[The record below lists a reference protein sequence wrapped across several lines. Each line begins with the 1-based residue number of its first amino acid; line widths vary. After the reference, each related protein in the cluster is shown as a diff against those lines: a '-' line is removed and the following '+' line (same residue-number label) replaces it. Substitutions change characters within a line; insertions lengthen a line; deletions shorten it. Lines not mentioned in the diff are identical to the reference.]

1 MLEFIGKKRK
11 TSMQTLWQDLKFA
24 LRMLR
29 KNPGFTA
36 VAILTLALGIGANT
50 AIFSVVNTVLLEPLP
65 YKDPK
70 RIINLSGMD
79 LKTKASGAFL
89 SYTKYTQIQEQN
101 KTLENIAGFYPLTLS
116 LVTEREPEA
125 VNGARASIDFFRVLG
140 ISPARGRTFLP
151 EEEQDGGAD
160 VAVISDGFWH
170 SHFAGDAAVLGK
182 TLVLDGKNA
191 TIVGVLP
198 SSFHFPLQFP
208 EPNVWLPRPSET
220 VLLTPAQIRSGAS
233 YFNVIARLR
242 QGETLARARAEL
254 DAINASYKQQYG
266 SNVDATK
273 FGIFA
278 QTLEDSLVGGLR
290 PSLLVLLAAVGFV
303 LLIACANVANLLLA
317 RATAREREIAVRKA
331 LGASGG
337 RLVRQLLSES
347 ILLSVCGGALG
358 VLLAAALLPAVR
370 SISPGTVP
378 RLSEARIDGVVLI
391 FSLLLCVA
399 TGIIFGLVPALQT
412 SKKDLHEILK
422 EGGRGSSEGGGR
434 GRLRGALV
442 VAEIGVALVL
452 MTGAGLLMQSFARL
466 MQVNPGFSPKNLTAF
481 PLTLPPS
488 RYSKPELQAQFYRQL
503 LEHVRAMPE
512 VQAAGIT
519 SYLPLAGAAR
529 FVFVCPEGR
538 VCEGVGKDP
547 TSAVRQVSAGYFET
561 VRTPLLSGR
570 TIDEQDIAG
579 GAPVVV
585 INETAAKHFFA
596 AQNPIGKHLAN
607 SRDMVQ
613 REIIGVVADVKFN
626 ALDAANVEEMYL
638 PMAQVPWPQTALL
651 VRSEANSQ
659 SLVAGVRAKIAE
671 VDPNLPVAGIS
682 SMEEV
687 VGASV
692 AQPKLTMQFVG
703 VFAGF
708 ALLLAAI
715 GIYGV
720 MAYTVTAR
728 AQEMGIRAALGARP
742 ADILR
747 LVVGQ
752 GMRMTLIGVAV
763 GVVVS
768 LALTRLLA
776 SLLFGV
782 KATDP
787 LVFSAS
793 ALVLVGAAFVACY
806 LPARRATRVDP
817 VVVLRYE

>member
-1 MLEFIGKKRK
+1 
-11 TSMQTLWQDLKFA
+11 MQTLWQDLKFS

-29 KNPGFTA
+29 KHPGFTVVA
-36 VAILTLALGIGANT
+36 VLTLALGIGANA
-50 AIFSVVNTVLLEPLP
+50 AIFGVVNTVLLRPLP
-65 YKDPK
+65 YKDPG
-70 RIINLSGMD
+70 RIINLSQIE
-79 LKTKASGAFL
+79 LRTQVSGAFM
-89 SYTKYTQIQEQN
+89 SYTKYTQIVEQN
-101 KTLENIAGFYPLTLS
+101 KTLESIAGFYPLTLS
-116 LVTEREPEA
+116 LVTESEPEA
-125 VNGARASIDFFRVLG
+125 VNGARASVDFFRVLG
-140 ISPARGRTFLP
+140 ISPSQGRSFLP
-151 EEEQDGGAD
+151 EEELPGGAD

-170 SHFAGDAAVLGK
+170 SHFAGDPGTLGK
-182 TLVLDGKNA
+182 LLVLDGKNA
-191 TIVGVLP
+191 TIVGILP
-198 SSFHFPLQFP
+198 SSFHFPVQFP
-208 EPNVWLPRPSET
+208 EPDVWLPRPSET
-220 VLLTPAQIRSGAS
+220 ILLTPAQVHSGAS

-242 QGETLARARAEL
+242 QGETLQRARAEF
-254 DAINASYKQQYG
+254 DTINASYKRQFG

-358 VLLAAALLPAVR
+358 VCFAAVLMPAFR
-370 SISPGTVP
+370 TLSPGTVP
-378 RLSEARIDGVVLI
+378 RLDEAKIDGFVLI
-391 FSLLLCVA
+391 FSVLLCVI
-399 TGIIFGLVPALQT
+399 TGIVFGLVPALET
-412 SKKDLHEILK
+412 SKKDLQETLK
-422 EGGRGSSEGGGR
+422 EGRRGSSEGGGR
-434 GRLRGALV
+434 GRFRALLV
-442 VAEIGVALVL
+442 VAEMGIALVL
-452 MTGAGLLMQSFARL
+452 MTGAGLLIESFSRL
-466 MQVNPGFSPKNLTAF
+466 MQVNPGFSPKNLMAF

-488 RYSKPELQAQFYRQL
+488 RYFKPEFQAQFYRQL
-503 LEHVRAMPE
+503 LEHIRAMPE
-512 VQAAGIT
+512 VQSAGIT
-519 SYLPLAGAAR
+519 SYLPLSGAIR

-538 VCEGVGKDP
+538 VCEGIGKDP

-570 TIDEQDIAG
+570 TIEEKDIG
-579 GAPVVV
+579 GGSPVVV

-596 AQNPIGKHLAN
+596 GQNPLGKHLAN
-607 SRDMVQ
+607 SRDMLQ
-613 REIIGVVADVKFN
+613 REIVGVVADVKFS
-626 ALDAANVEEMYL
+626 ALNAANTEEMYL
-638 PMAQVPWPQTALL
+638 PMAQVPWPNTTLL
-651 VRSEANSQ
+651 VRSRANLQ
-659 SLVAGVRAKIAE
+659 SLVAAVRTKIAE
-671 VDPNLPVAGIS
+671 LDPNLPVAGIS

-692 AQPKLTMQFVG
+692 AQPKLTMQLVG
-703 VFAGF
+703 IFAGF

-728 AQEMGIRAALGARP
+728 KQELGIRVALGARP

-752 GMRMTLIGVAV
+752 GMRMTLIGVAL

-782 KATDP
+782 RATDP
-787 LVFSAS
+787 LVFSAAS
-793 ALVLVGAAFVACY
+793 LLLVGVALLACY

-817 VVVLRYE
+817 IIVLRCE

>member
-1 MLEFIGKKRK
+1 
-11 TSMQTLWQDLKFA
+11 MQTLWQDLKFA

-29 KNPGFTA
+29 KNPGFTVVA
-36 VAILTLALGIGANT
+36 VLTLALGIGANT
-50 AIFSVVNTVLLEPLP
+50 AIFSVVNTVLLQPLP
-65 YKDPK
+65 YKEPG
-70 RIINLSGMD
+70 RIISLTQID
-79 LKTKASGAFL
+79 LKTQASGAL
-89 SYTKYTQIQEQN
+89 MSYTKYTQIQEQS
-101 KTLENIAGFYPLTLS
+101 KTLESMAGFYPLTLS

-140 ISPARGRTFLP
+140 ISPARGRTFSP
-151 EEEQDGGAD
+151 EEEQDGGPD

-170 SHFAGDAAVLGK
+170 SHFAGDPSALGK
-182 TLVLDGKNA
+182 PLVLDGKSA
-191 TIVGVLP
+191 TIVGILP
-198 SSFHFPLQFP
+198 ASFQFPLQFP
-208 EPNVWLPRPSET
+208 EPDVWLPRPSET
-220 VLLTPAQIRSGAS
+220 VLLTPAQVRGGAS
-233 YFNVIARLR
+233 YFNMIARLR
-242 QGETLARARAEL
+242 SGETLQRARAEL
-254 DAINASYKQQYG
+254 DAINASYKQQFG
-266 SNVDATK
+266 RNADATR

-290 PSLLVLLAAVGFV
+290 PSLLVLFAAVGFV

-358 VLLAAALLPAVR
+358 VLLAGALLPAVR
-370 SISPGTVP
+370 SMSPGTVP
-378 RLSEARIDGVVLI
+378 RLGEAKIDGAVLV
-391 FSLLLCVA
+391 FSLVLCA
-399 TGIIFGLVPALQT
+399 ITGIVFGLVPALQT
-412 SKKDLHEILK
+412 SKKDLHETLK

-434 GRLRGALV
+434 GRFRALLV
-442 VAEIGVALVL
+442 VAEMGIALVL
-452 MTGAGLLMQSFARL
+452 MTGAGLLIQSFSRL
-466 MQVNPGFSPKNLTAF
+466 MQVNPGFSPKNLMAF

-512 VQAAGIT
+512 VQSAGIT
-519 SYLPLAGAAR
+519 SYLPLGGASR
-529 FVFVCPEGR
+529 YVFVCPEGR
-538 VCEGVGKDP
+538 VCEGVGKDS

-570 TIDEQDIAG
+570 TIDDKDIAG
-579 GAPVVV
+579 GSFVAV
-585 INETAAKHFFA
+585 INETAAKHFFPG
-596 AQNPIGKHLAN
+596 QDPVGKHIAN

-613 REIIGVVADVKFN
+613 REIVGVVADVKFN
-626 ALDAANVEEMYL
+626 TLNAADVEEMYL
-638 PMAQVPWPQTALL
+638 PMAQVPWPHTTLL
-651 VRSEANSQ
+651 VRSETSSQ
-659 SLVAGVRAKIAE
+659 TLVAAVRAKIAE

-728 AQEMGIRAALGARP
+728 KQEMGIRVALGARP

-752 GMRMTLIGVAV
+752 GMRVTLIGAALGVAA
-763 GVVVS
+763 S

-776 SLLFGV
+776 SLLFRV
-782 KATDP
+782 QATDP
-787 LVFSAS
+787 LVFSA
-793 ALVLVGAAFVACY
+793 AAFVLVGAAFVACY

-817 VVVLRYE
+817 IIVLRYE

>member
-1 MLEFIGKKRK
+1 
-11 TSMQTLWQDLKFA
+11 
-24 LRMLR
+24 
-29 KNPGFTA
+29 
-36 VAILTLALGIGANT
+36 
-50 AIFSVVNTVLLEPLP
+50 
-65 YKDPK
+65 
-70 RIINLSGMD
+70 
-79 LKTKASGAFL
+79 
-89 SYTKYTQIQEQN
+89 
-101 KTLENIAGFYPLTLS
+101 
-116 LVTEREPEA
+116 
-125 VNGARASIDFFRVLG
+125 
-140 ISPARGRTFLP
+140 
-151 EEEQDGGAD
+151 
-160 VAVISDGFWH
+160 
-170 SHFAGDAAVLGK
+170 
-182 TLVLDGKNA
+182 
-191 TIVGVLP
+191 
-198 SSFHFPLQFP
+198 
-208 EPNVWLPRPSET
+208 
-220 VLLTPAQIRSGAS
+220 
-233 YFNVIARLR
+233 
-242 QGETLARARAEL
+242 
-254 DAINASYKQQYG
+254 
-266 SNVDATK
+266 
-273 FGIFA
+273 
-278 QTLEDSLVGGLR
+278 
-290 PSLLVLLAAVGFV
+290 
-303 LLIACANVANLLLA
+303 
-317 RATAREREIAVRKA
+317 
-331 LGASGG
+331 
-337 RLVRQLLSES
+337 
-347 ILLSVCGGALG
+347 
-358 VLLAAALLPAVR
+358 
-370 SISPGTVP
+370 
-378 RLSEARIDGVVLI
+378 VVLI
-391 FSLLLCVA
+391 FSLLLCVV
-399 TGIIFGLVPALQT
+399 TGIVFGLVPALQT
-412 SKKDLHEILK
+412 SKKDLHETLK

-442 VAEIGVALVL
+442 VAEIGIALVL
-452 MTGAGLLMQSFARL
+452 MTGAGLLMESFARL

-488 RYSKPELQAQFYRQL
+488 RYSKAELQAQFYRQL
-503 LEHVRAMPE
+503 LEGVRAMPE

-519 SYLPLAGAAR
+519 SYLPLAGAVR

-547 TSAVRQVSAGYFET
+547 TSAARQVSAGYFET

-579 GAPVVV
+579 GSPVVV

-596 AQNPIGKHLAN
+596 GQNPIGKHLAN

-613 REIIGVVADVKFN
+613 REIVGVVADVKFN
-626 ALDAANVEEMYL
+626 TLDAANVEEMYL

-659 SLVAGVRAKIAE
+659 SLVAGVRGKIAE

-728 AQEMGIRAALGARP
+728 KQEMGIRVALGARP

-752 GMRMTLIGVAV
+752 GMRMTLIGVGV

-768 LALTRLLA
+768 LAFTRLLA

-782 KATDP
+782 QATDP
-787 LVFSAS
+787 LVFSAA
-793 ALVLVGAAFVACY
+793 ALLLAGAAFVACY

-817 VVVLRYE
+817 IIVLRYE